1 MCTTLYICFCVP
13 WSLSPKVSF
22 PSITISPPLP
32 ISATPAPPLWSPL
45 LSSLGLCVCVCLVWF
60 VHFFYIPHV
69 SDIVFVFHLFLIQV
83 SFLSLTALPLGN
95 FSTPSNKKYGQ
106 QKGYTKSN
114 KWRSAQFL
122 FSTYFFFFRD
132 ENCTANGRLM
142 TIKGTQH

>member
-1 MCTTLYICFCVP
+1 M
-13 WSLSPKVSF
+13 
-22 PSITISPPLP
+22 
-32 ISATPAPPLWSPL
+32 
-45 LSSLGLCVCVCLVWF
+45 
-60 VHFFYIPHV
+60 

-95 FSTPSNKKYGQ
+95 FATPSNKRYGQ
-106 QKGYTKSN
+106 QEGYTKSN

-122 FSTYFFFFRD
+122 FSTYFFFFFFRD